1 MKKFRFL
8 QTHYSNCQAEKFFR
22 LQFDELEFFRMNYFV
37 TAIDTDSGK
46 TLASAI
52 LCEAFS
58 ADYWKP
64 IQAGL
69 PRDSDVIRE
78 LVSNSKTFVHEE
90 TYLLNTP
97 ASPHAAAKIDGIEI
111 TLDKFSIPQTD
122 NDLIIEG
129 AGGCLVPLNETNFVA
144 DLITKF
150 NLKTIVVA
158 DLYLGSINHTL
169 LTIEELKRRNVF
181 IAGIIFNGTP
191 NPESQRIITSHT
203 NLRTIL
209 HIKKENSITKEV
221 VRKYAEV
228 LKSIWHE

>member
-1 MKKFRFL
+1 VRSIEPEFIKMK
-8 QTHYSNCQAEKFFR
+8 
-22 LQFDELEFFRMNYFV
+22 YFV

-52 LCEAFS
+52 LCEALS

-69 PRDSDVIRE
+69 PCDSDVIRE
-78 LVSNSKTFVHEE
+78 LVSNSKTFIHKE

-111 TLDKFSIPQTD
+111 SLDKFSLPQTHHG
-122 NDLIIEG
+122 LIIEG
-129 AGGCLVPLNETNFVA
+129 AGGCLVPLNERDFVA

-150 NLKTIVVA
+150 NFKTIVVA

-169 LTIEELKRRNVF
+169 LTIEALKRRNVF

-191 NPESQRIITSHT
+191 NAESQRIITSHT

-209 HIKKENSITKEV
+209 QIERENSITKEV
-221 VRKYAEV
+221 VRNYAEV
-228 LKSIWHE
+228 LKSTWHE